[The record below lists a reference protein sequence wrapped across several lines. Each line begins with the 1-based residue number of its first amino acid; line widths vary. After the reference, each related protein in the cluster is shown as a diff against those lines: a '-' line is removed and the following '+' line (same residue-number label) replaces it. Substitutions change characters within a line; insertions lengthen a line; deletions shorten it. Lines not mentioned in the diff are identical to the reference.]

1 MAVCGHPVL
10 YDSSYRSK
18 LYSGN
23 KHFKLCL
30 LVIWLTD
37 LTQHEFRLFT
47 RWHYEVLISA
57 SSWSFNCIRI
67 TEKSLR
73 FGFILMWFS
82 VIFIFAM
89 LISRTITKKGYR
101 FEPLSQTTLQI
112 FKLSNLF
119 KKCFWWLFSLSWT
132 AQCKKRNKCVISFSV
147 FLSM

>member
-1 MAVCGHPVL
+1 MAVCGHPEL
-10 YDSSYRSK
+10 YDSSYWSK

-57 SSWSFNCIRI
+57 SSWSFNCIQI
-67 TEKSLR
+67 TEKSLC

-101 FEPLSQTTLQI
+101 FEPLSQTIYFHCHGPDNVKRET
-112 FKLSNLF
+112 NVLF
-119 KKCFWWLFSLSWT
+119 LFQFSCL
-132 AQCKKRNKCVISFSV
+132 CKEISV
-147 FLSM
+147 FNLSMNN